1 MILSVLHIQMEYLKI
16 YFLMEAVI
24 FVEVSTKIQ
33 NILSPFIL
41 KNKVPL
47 DCLSMALKGF
57 IFILKFRKET
67 II

>member
-1 MILSVLHIQMEYLKI
+1 MEYLKI

-47 DCLSMALKGF
+47 DCPKHGIKRLYF
-57 IFILKFRKET
+57 YT
-67 II
+67 